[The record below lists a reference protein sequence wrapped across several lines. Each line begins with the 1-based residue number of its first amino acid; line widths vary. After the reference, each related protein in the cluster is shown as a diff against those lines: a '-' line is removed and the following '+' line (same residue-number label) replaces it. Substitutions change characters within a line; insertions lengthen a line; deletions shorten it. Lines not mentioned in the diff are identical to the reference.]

1 MIIYRLDRILIAQYL
16 FILGTLLIIK
26 FKIYN
31 DLDTY
36 DPYAVLF
43 LYYLGLLAYNFNMI
57 TKKSVN

>member
-1 MIIYRLDRILIAQYL
+1 MIIYRLDRVLIAQYL
-16 FILGTLLIIK
+16 FILGTFLIVK
-26 FKIYN
+26 FKINN

-57 TKKSVN
+57 KK